1 MTYRRETYPVD
12 ILVRGYENAALTHA
26 CLSSIVANTDP
37 ALYQLTYVDNGTNED
52 SFMHLVR
59 SFPGAQFARL
69 PFNHGSVRAINT
81 GLLLALQSPS
91 DFVLLLD
98 NDTEI
103 PAGDVEWLDRFI
115 SYFED
120 SEVAAAGAV
129 TDYVA
134 GMQQAEHAPDT
145 YTRDWEEDGRGGVKR
160 PPDSPVL
167 VSFALML
174 RKDVV
179 QQIGLFDERY
189 EPGNCEDY
197 SYSIRLR
204 QAGWRLVVAKS
215 VWIKHVGSQTFGR
228 MNHPGL
234 LQTNYGKL
242 VDEFGVDELT
252 RMGLQIVEGAA

>member
-160 PPDSPVL
+160 PPDSPVRP
-167 VSFALML
+167 APIWWL
-174 RKDVV
+174 RSHRASRWSSGCAFSTAAV
-179 QQIGLFDERY
+179 ER
-189 EPGNCEDY
+189 P
-197 SYSIRLR
+197 
-204 QAGWRLVVAKS
+204 
-215 VWIKHVGSQTFGR
+215 
-228 MNHPGL
+228 
-234 LQTNYGKL
+234 
-242 VDEFGVDELT
+242 T
-252 RMGLQIVEGAA
+252 RRCSRGTSRWPRAAC